1 MDILSHT
8 ITGIAVGA
16 GVGNFV
22 KPPASRGVFILICAL
37 GGAFPDIDAISL
49 WSKFDSTLGSWLHLT
64 HTGEQIYCGKFWYS
78 HHGFFHSLL
87 AMALFGSL
95 FCWIP
100 FLKNKIAKKKVVL
113 KVHTMWALTFF
124 LAGTFH
130 LLEDMPTPDNIWG
143 GVRLFFPFEVYIG
156 GWNYIWWWNNYDL
169 FLIILL
175 TATLAIILLYIP
187 HSFRFKKITTSG
199 ILCIGIGMYCFQVHQ
214 RPVFIFDSTS
224 SQYPKNEAN
233 SLLVQQSLLPPYL
246 YQTMK
251 KLDEHLPLYF

>member
-1 MDILSHT
+1 
-8 ITGIAVGA
+8 
-16 GVGNFV
+16 
-22 KPPASRGVFILICAL
+22 
-37 GGAFPDIDAISL
+37 
-49 WSKFDSTLGSWLHLT
+49 
-64 HTGEQIYCGKFWYS
+64 
-78 HHGFFHSLL
+78 
-87 AMALFGSL
+87 
-95 FCWIP
+95 
-100 FLKNKIAKKKVVL
+100 
-113 KVHTMWALTFF
+113 
-124 LAGTFH
+124 
-130 LLEDMPTPDNIWG
+130 MPTPDNIWG